1 MERTPIILVGFEYI
15 VRWIQRNYPFELKR
29 IPISAYWQS
38 VVEEVGTV
46 DSSGLAK
53 TKNRSGSCPLESR
66 IRNARAER
74 AGMRLRTVQRS
85 TYVREQCDRQDTWK
99 VAAAPFEKRLAI
111 QWATSSMFG
120 TVADT
125 ATKRTAEPRAFIRQT
140 TTSRVLPRD
149 SLSIWTYVWCL

>member
-1 MERTPIILVGFEYI
+1 MERTPIILVSFEYI
-15 VRWIQRNYPFELKR
+15 VWIERNYPSELKR
-29 IPISAYWQS
+29 KPISAYWQS
-38 VVEEVGTV
+38 VVEEVGTA
-46 DSSGLAK
+46 DSSGIAK
-53 TKNRSGSCPLESR
+53 TRNRSGSCFLESR
-66 IRNARAER
+66 RRNARAER

-85 TYVREQCDRQDTWK
+85 TNVREQCDCQDTWN
-99 VAAAPFEKRLAI
+99 VAAAPFEKWPAI

-149 SLSIWTYVWCL
+149 SLSIWTCVRCL